1 MTPMPTHAGCVAFRR
16 EPDQIRFLIVSSSN
30 QRHWVLPKGHL
41 EPGETLQAAALRELR
56 EEAGIGGE
64 IIARLSIQQWRK
76 PTEAVT
82 IQYFL
87 VRAGQALKAEE
98 NRRIRWEPQA
108 QALSLLSFEDARSA
122 LREAAAAIPPGET
135 TE

>member
-1 MTPMPTHAGCVAFRR
+1 M
-16 EPDQIRFLIVSSSN
+16 
-30 QRHWVLPKGHL
+30 
-41 EPGETLQAAALRELR
+41 
-56 EEAGIGGE
+56 
-64 IIARLSIQQWRK
+64 
-76 PTEAVT
+76 T